1 LDYNSTV
8 HSLVVQAR
16 HGASALA
23 PANPRDDPPRDETT
37 DSPGDKIAA
46 TASDEVSDSSNDG
59 AKTWTL
65 TQEVFDKLLEQFS
78 SEREEAGKRYLAMRV
93 RLARYFEYQKVP
105 SPEPLIDITVDRIAR
120 KVFEHH
126 TISNLMAYALT
137 VARFVFLEWL
147 RHPDRFLVDV
157 EGMADPPARPPDEQ
171 KQARLLCLDNCLD
184 KLTIQSRKL
193 ILGYYSDEGR
203 AKIDHRIKIA
213 EALSIPLNA
222 LRIRAHRIRTK
233 LEECLKNCLEGRNEN
248 GSVTL

>member
-1 LDYNSTV
+1 M
-8 HSLVVQAR
+8 
-16 HGASALA
+16 SAA
-23 PANPRDDPPRDETT
+23 DPPDDQSSNETT
-37 DSPGDKIAA
+37 DSSGGGTPA
-46 TASDEVSDSSNDG
+46 TSRDEVPDSSNDDG
-59 AKTWTL
+59 VSKWTL
-65 TQEVFDKLLEQFS
+65 TQEAFDKLLEQFS
-78 SEREEAGKRYLAMRV
+78 SDREEAGKRYLAMRL

-105 SPEPLIDITVDRIAR
+105 SPERLVDIAVDRVAR
-120 KVFEHH
+120 KIFEGHP
-126 TISNLMAYALT
+126 ISNLMAYALT

-147 RHPDRFLVDV
+147 RHPDRFLLDV
-157 EGMADPPARPPDEQ
+157 EGMPDPPARPPDEQ

-184 KLTIQSRKL
+184 KLTIKSRKL